1 MSTAADRLVYNMKL
15 SDALAYGDLEV
26 NAEWRGSLTTAGHL
40 VTDAKS
46 LFDHVHG
53 SSMLSSERQ
62 TSLDILGVRQ
72 MVQQQLL
79 HLHWV
84 PTWRQFADGLTKDM
98 PDELF
103 YQFRARGVINVKETL
118 EDQQEETRRAG
129 IRKAQRDRRK
139 ARLVSANEAR

>member
-1 MSTAADRLVYNMKL
+1 MKL
-15 SDALAYGDLEV
+15 YDALAYGDLEV

-53 SSMLSSERQ
+53 LSMLSTERQ
-62 TSLDILGVRQ
+62 TSLDILGVQQ

-79 HLHWV
+79 HLHLV
-84 PTWRQFADGLTKDM
+84 PTWRQFADGLTKDT

-103 YQFRARGVINVKETL
+103 YQFRARGIINVKELLKTSRKKL
-118 EDQQEETRRAG
+118 EGPE
-129 IRKAQRDRRK
+129 
-139 ARLVSANEAR
+139 